1 VLNKRVPDLNEII
14 WDAAAVVGLDPAK
27 ITDRIIRSVC
37 PRTLAEAE
45 IEGFDRMLRAGLID
59 FVKRKLRTG
68 APVVGQGDFK
78 DIDASFRA
86 LAAELKSEA
95 YFVEAL
101 GEQVPVARLI
111 AEPELLDDARK
122 YMRRKGDECIAE
134 AVRLD
139 LLFEAVMAA

>member
-1 VLNKRVPDLNEII
+1 MLNKRVPDLNEII

-68 APVVGQGDFK
+68 A
-78 DIDASFRA
+78 
-86 LAAELKSEA
+86 
-95 YFVEAL
+95 
-101 GEQVPVARLI
+101 ARLQKV
-111 AEPELLDDARK
+111 AAAHSSAAVGAD
-122 YMRRKGDECIAE
+122 RRPD
-134 AVRLD
+134 
-139 LLFEAVMAA
+139 